1 MKAPILILTLGTSL
15 ALAGCSSLLGGG
27 ERAPTTIY
35 SPQVRV
41 TPDAGWPSV
50 PASIVVSKP
59 SAARVLD
66 SSRIAVRPTP
76 DELQVYHGA
85 AWAQSATDM
94 LQDAVVRTLEDSG
107 KTTGTGSTDSG
118 IRGTYKLVMDVRH
131 FEADYAGGATPSAV
145 LIVNAK
151 LVQSANQSVA
161 ASRTFN
167 VTQPASGTGTAQVVQ
182 AFDQALSQLTTQI
195 VGWTL
200 TSAQAN
206 PSVEYDA
213 KPAASKL

>member
-1 MKAPILILTLGTSL
+1 MKASTLTLILGASL

-27 ERAPTTIY
+27 SREPTSIY
-35 SPQVRV
+35 SPQVQV
-41 TPDAGWPSV
+41 TPDPNWPSV
-50 PASIVVSKP
+50 PVAFVVSKP
-59 SAARVLD
+59 SAARLLD

-107 KTTGTGSTDSG
+107 KTGGTGTTDSG
-118 IRGTYKLVMDVRH
+118 IRGVYKLVMDIRR
-131 FEADYAGGATPSAV
+131 FEADYAGNQTPSVV
-145 LIVNAK
+145 LVVNAK
-151 LVQSANQSVA
+151 LVQSANQSVT
-161 ASRTFN
+161 ASRTFS
-167 VTQPASGTGTAQVVQ
+167 VTQPASGTDTAQVVQ

-200 TSAQAN
+200 SSAQAQ
-206 PSVEYDA
+206 
-213 KPAASKL
+213 PAAETTRP